1 MRRGFILLE
10 FITAI
15 AIIMVLAAILFP
27 VFARAR
33 EKARQTDCLNNLL
46 NVGLALRHYAADNS
60 GWYPPEDNE
69 LSPMF
74 TSCLP
79 DRRVLDC
86 LSYEG
91 SGDWTSGDYS
101 YRAGYCDDDRFDL
114 IVIVERRLG
123 LHNSGCNCLF
133 VDGHA
138 KWVNPIGSGSLPE
151 SLRQEILTMP
161 GLDPV
166 DPSSEGKDER
176 GPRI

>member
-1 MRRGFILLE
+1 MKRGFILLE

-15 AIIMVLAAILFP
+15 AIIMILAAILFP

-33 EKARQTDCLNNLL
+33 EKARQSDCLNNLL
-46 NVGLALRHYAADNS
+46 NVGIALRHYATDYS
-60 GWYPPEDNE
+60 GWYPPRDNE
-69 LSPMF
+69 LSPVF
-74 TSCLP
+74 ASHLP

-86 LSYEG
+86 LSYGGTGE
-91 SGDWTSGDYS
+91 WTSGDYS

-114 IVIVERRLG
+114 VVMVDRKLD
-123 LHNSGCNCLF
+123 LHNGGCNCLF

-138 KWVNPIGSGSLPE
+138 KWLNPMGSGATPE

-166 DPSSEGKDER
+166 DPSSEGEGEH

>member
-27 VFARAR
+27 VFTRAR
-33 EKARQTDCLNNLL
+33 EKARQSDCLNNLL
-46 NVGLALRHYAADNS
+46 NVGIALRHYAADYN
-60 GWYPPEDNE
+60 GWYPPRDNE
-69 LSPMF
+69 LSPLF
-74 TSCLP
+74 TSHLP

-86 LSYEG
+86 LSYTG
-91 SGDWTSGDYS
+91 SGEWTSGDYS

-114 IVIVERRLG
+114 IVVVERKLN

-138 KWVNPIGSGSLPE
+138 KWVKTAGDGSPYGIP
-151 SLRQEILTMP
+151 RQEILTMP
-161 GLDPV
+161 GLDPEGL
-166 DPSSEGKDER
+166 SSEGEDEH